1 LLPPSLLKSDIGFTV
16 EGQNIRYGLS
26 AIKGVSDSS
35 IEKLIKFRGEYDNK
49 IDCFLA
55 AKQAGLNIGILSAL
69 IQAGALDDLGSSRP
83 HLVLQAQ
90 AFNILTDKEKR
101 LVKTLHD
108 EGENKN
114 ILMIIQLL
122 VDKKQIKESR
132 FETFKKKYAPY
143 RQIYE
148 LNSRNVALTNYFYE
162 KNCLG
167 FSYSENLTSI
177 FKQGNHN
184 FITIKDAFETKE
196 DNDRVL
202 IIGEITETPRQS
214 KSRNGNKFF
223 KAIVS
228 DDTGKVSVLMFDGR
242 FGLFEDCK
250 AKNGGQ
256 FPEEGDIVI
265 VKGRL
270 KGTDAIFAD
279 EIIKQDCKIYKNMRD
294 LK

>member
-1 LLPPSLLKSDIGFTV
+1 
-16 EGQNIRYGLS
+16 
-26 AIKGVSDSS
+26 
-35 IEKLIKFRGEYDNK
+35 
-49 IDCFLA
+49 
-55 AKQAGLNIGILSAL
+55 
-69 IQAGALDDLGSSRP
+69 
-83 HLVLQAQ
+83 
-90 AFNILTDKEKR
+90 
-101 LVKTLHD
+101 
-108 EGENKN
+108 
-114 ILMIIQLL
+114 
-122 VDKKQIKESR
+122 
-132 FETFKKKYAPY
+132 
-143 RQIYE
+143 

-202 IIGEITETPRQS
+202 IIGEITDTPRQS

-228 DDTGKVSVLMFDGR
+228 DDTGKVSVLLFDGR

-279 EIIKQDCKIYKNMRD
+279 EIVKQDCKIYKNMRD